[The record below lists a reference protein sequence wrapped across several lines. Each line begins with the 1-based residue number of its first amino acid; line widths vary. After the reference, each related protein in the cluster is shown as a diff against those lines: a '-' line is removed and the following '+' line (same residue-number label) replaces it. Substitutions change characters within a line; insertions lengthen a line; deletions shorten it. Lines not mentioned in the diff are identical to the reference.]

1 MAKALALV
9 PLLALAACAQLQSMM
24 PGQESAADPAA
35 AKKADRP
42 KPKAAPAPDAE
53 AERRIARL
61 ELLLWERDAVIDDLQ
76 GQLESARQEVVR
88 AMAKLQTLATRAEAA
103 SAMAEADVALQAMR
117 AGGRESAVPKQ
128 AARLMQQST
137 GEFRQQN
144 YGGALYLA
152 NQAKALMM
160 AHAPKLDGAER
171 GGQRSGE
178 TAFAAPVKLRAGSR
192 ANVREG
198 PGMQHAVLFST
209 DAGDDLTGLG
219 YLGDWV
225 RVMDGSSRTG
235 WIARSLVGRR
245 GDADR

>member
-1 MAKALALV
+1 MARALLALV

-24 PGQESAADPAA
+24 PGQESSADSAA
-35 AKKADRP
+35 ARKADRP

-117 AGGRESAVPKQ
+117 AGSRESAVPKQ
-128 AARLMQQST
+128 AARLMQQSA

-152 NQAKALMM
+152 NQAKALM

-178 TAFAAPVKLRAGSR
+178 TAFAAPVKLRAGAR

-198 PGMQHAVLFST
+198 PGMQHAVLFSA

-225 RVMDGSSRTG
+225 RVMDGSGRTG
-235 WIARSLVGRR
+235 WIARALVGRR
-245 GDADR
+245 GEADR